1 MARLHDR
8 AVQIAA
14 AAALAL
20 ACLGL
25 QPAVAQEGTPETVVQ
40 QPDPATRFRTFLE
53 TFRAEAVA
61 AGIPSDLYDRATAT
75 IAVNPRVEQLNLSQP
90 EFVRPVWAYI
100 DSAVTETRVNRG
112 RDLIGVNADLFAR
125 LQAQYGV
132 PEEVITAIWGM
143 ETGYGA
149 NLGSFNLFE
158 ALATLAYEGPRSAYG
173 RRQLIA
179 ALKIAQTEG
188 RDPSTMTGSWAGAFG
203 FTQFVPTTFL
213 EKAVDGDGDGKR
225 DLWGSPADALASTA
239 NYLNQSG
246 WKSNETWGEEVRLPE
261 NFPYETADPEI
272 RMPMSDW
279 VAKGVRKLNGDPLSE
294 SAESAAIF
302 LPAGARGPAFLVHEN
317 FYAILKYNFATSYAL
332 AVSVLSDRLKGQ
344 SGIAGSW
351 PRDEEMLSVRQR
363 VTLQEGL
370 TTLGYDTGGADG
382 VLGRRTRAAIREF
395 QKARGLPADGY
406 ATASL
411 LTRVL
416 NERFSIP

>member
-1 MARLHDR
+1 MASGRDR
-8 AVQIAA
+8 AVHVAA

-25 QPAVAQEGTPETVVQ
+25 QPAVAQDVTPEPAVQ
-40 QPDPATRFRTFLE
+40 LPDPATRFRTFLE
-53 TFRAEAVA
+53 TFRAEALA
-61 AGIPSDLYDRATAT
+61 AGIPSDLYDRATST
-75 IAVNPRVEQLNLSQP
+75 IALNPRVEQLNLSQP
-90 EFVRPVWAYI
+90 EFVRPVWAYL
-100 DSAVTETRVNRG
+100 DSAVNDARVSKG

-132 PEEVITAIWGM
+132 PEEVVTAIWGM

-149 NLGSFNLFE
+149 DLGSFNLFE

-179 ALKIAQTEG
+179 ALKIAQQEG

-246 WKSNETWGEEVRLPE
+246 WKSSERWGEEVQLPAG
-261 NFPYETADPEI
+261 FPYETADPEI
-272 RMPMSDW
+272 RMPVSEW
-279 VAKGVRKLNGDPLSE
+279 TAKGVRKLNGEPLSE
-294 SAESAAIF
+294 SSETAAIF
-302 LPAGARGPAFLVHEN
+302 LPAGARGPAFLVYAN

-332 AVSVLSDRLKGQ
+332 RGQCAVRSV
-344 SGIAGSW
+344 
-351 PRDEEMLSVRQR
+351 
-363 VTLQEGL
+363 EG
-370 TTLGYDTGGADG
+370 
-382 VLGRRTRAAIREF
+382 AIRHCW
-395 QKARGLPADGY
+395 KLAARRRDVERPPARHVAGRTDN
-406 ATASL
+406 ARL
-411 LTRVL
+411 RH
-416 NERFSIP
+416 RWC